1 MTFARFA
8 APAIAG
14 LILAAPAVALA
25 QAQDYPT
32 RPVTLVAPWPAGGAI
47 DTLCRILGPKL
58 SDRLGKPVIIENRA
72 GAATRSSAGQAIS
85 QRRGR
90 QLRRPQ
96 GSTGKWVSNVLLIS
110 ITFSL
115 VKPPPAASSEIALR

>member
-14 LILAAPAVALA
+14 LILAAPTVALA

-47 DTLCRILGPKL
+47 DTLCRILGPTAWASPSSSKTGRERPRHRNRP
-58 SDRLGKPVIIENRA
+58 DRESRPRWIHA
-72 GAATRSSAGQAIS
+72 GDGRRYGTRS
-85 QRRGR
+85 RGHGL
-90 QLRRPQ
+90 QKASLRSDQ
-96 GSTGKWVSNVLLIS
+96 G
-110 ITFSL
+110 FC
-115 VKPPPAASSEIALR
+115 AYCAR